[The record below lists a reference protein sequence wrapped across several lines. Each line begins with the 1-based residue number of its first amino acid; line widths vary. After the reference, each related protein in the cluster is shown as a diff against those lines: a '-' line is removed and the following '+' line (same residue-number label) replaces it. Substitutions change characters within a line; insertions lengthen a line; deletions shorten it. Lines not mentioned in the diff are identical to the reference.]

1 MAELCRLC
9 GKQKCFIDMVIEIQD
24 EFMETKLPC
33 KDIIQHYC
41 HVQLDSNKLLPQSVC
56 DECKGTIQ
64 SFVSFCQVVEEVQLN
79 LQKENE
85 LKSLCKSIDT
95 QDVLNAPENML
106 NSSQDDNFFEM
117 NQFELDSDLDE
128 QLEDKNSEA
137 EQSKKHPLK
146 RRRDV
151 LV

>member
-24 EFMETKLPC
+24 EFMETKLPF

-41 HVQLDSNKLLPQSVC
+41 RIQLDSNKLLPQSVC

-64 SFVSFCQVVEEVQLN
+64 HFVTFCQVVEEVQLN

-85 LKSLCKSIDT
+85 VKSECQLIDT
-95 QDVLNAPENML
+95 QDVINTSANML

-117 NQFELDSDLDE
+117 NQFELDSDFDE
-128 QLEDKNSEA
+128 QLKDNNSEA
-137 EQSKKHPLK
+137 KQSKK
-146 RRRDV
+146 RRSNV
-151 LV
+151 SV